1 MRPRIAGCQAYRL
14 AEGLGRLRVAV
25 TLAQRACER
34 AGRRAFTRAPP
45 PRLAKGGA
53 GVRGTAL
60 ALEREAEPEVRLEV
74 GPQRERT
81 PENVR
86 GFCGLALLE
95 EGTRQ
100 LEQCV
105 RGFLRG
111 LSQDIL
117 GVLRPSLA
125 AKDARQGGAGVRIT
139 RPQAHGLTQRHLRAR
154 EVAAALESECKAH
167 MGLGV
172 VGAVPYSLTKSRRR
186 LRVAGAL
193 EEHSA
198 ELGVGGGGIRAAHHR
213 LAQLALGGLG
223 TPLPAQ
229 HEGEI

>member
-1 MRPRIAGCQAYRL
+1 
-14 AEGLGRLRVAV
+14 V
-25 TLAQRACER
+25 TFTQRACER

-74 GPQRERT
+74 RPQRERAA
-81 PENVR
+81 ENIR

-111 LSQDIL
+111 LSQ
-117 GVLRPSLA
+117 GVLGIVRPSLA
-125 AKDARQGGAGVRIT
+125 AKDTRQGGAGMRIT
-139 RPQAHGLTQRHLRAR
+139 RPQAHGLTQGHLGAS
-154 EVAAALESECKAH
+154 EVAGALESESEVH

-172 VGAVPYSLTKSRRR
+172 VRAVP
-186 LRVAGAL
+186 
-193 EEHSA
+193 
-198 ELGVGGGGIRAAHHR
+198 
-213 LAQLALGGLG
+213 
-223 TPLPAQ
+223 
-229 HEGEI
+229 